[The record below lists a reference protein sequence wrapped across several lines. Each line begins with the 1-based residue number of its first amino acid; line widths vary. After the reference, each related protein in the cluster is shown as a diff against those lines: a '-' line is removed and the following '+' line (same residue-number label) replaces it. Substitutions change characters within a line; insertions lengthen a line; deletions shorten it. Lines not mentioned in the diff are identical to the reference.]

1 MDKPSARARW
11 AEVDASGTVV
21 ASIALTSRRR
31 PSRDEFGRRQ
41 GSAIQSTRRQRLG
54 TRNVLH
60 TGVDLRRQMLP
71 FDFWQMLTIHVWMAS
86 LPAVDLFFEDV

>member
-1 MDKPSARARW
+1 MFRFRHQ
-11 AEVDASGTVV
+11 
-21 ASIALTSRRR
+21 
-31 PSRDEFGRRQ
+31 RDEFGRRQ

-60 TGVDLRRQMLP
+60 NGVDLRRQMLP